1 MAEPIEL
8 IHLATELDLG
18 RSEHIA
24 LVGGGG
30 KTTILHALGR
40 QLGGRVILTT
50 TTKMGSDQDGGFS
63 IIAARDFHPA
73 DTGTG
78 TSDNS
83 MTDATTSIV
92 WSRVVGNKAYGVT
105 KEECDRWAKLTDY
118 VVIEADGARQRP
130 FKAPASYEPVIPDT
144 VTRVISV
151 IGADALG
158 RVIADQCHR
167 PLRVAALAG
176 CEPYQRLTPAGAAAV
191 LLHQRGARR
200 ASPVAARLVVAIT
213 KVDDTNRDFVDELVA
228 ELESR
233 EPGLPVIPIRNY
245 PTPRR

>member
-8 IHLATELDLG
+8 IHLASELDLG
-18 RSEHIA
+18 PSEHIA

-40 QLGGRVILTT
+40 QLAGRVILTT

-63 IIAARDFHPA
+63 IVAAQDLHRGDA
-73 DTGTG
+73 GT
-78 TSDNS
+78 
-83 MTDATTSIV
+83 ATSIV

-105 KEECDRWAKLTDY
+105 KEECDRWAKLADY

-191 LLHQRGARR
+191 LLHARGARR
-200 ASPVAARLVVAIT
+200 ASPVDARLVVAIT

-233 EPGLPVIPIRNY
+233 EPDLPVIPIRAH
-245 PTPRR
+245 R